1 MIKVLFLIVDRDLEE
16 KEYLN
21 LLQAASLEKQDKIKK
36 FRYFAD
42 RQRSL
47 LGDVLV
53 KTLIQEKTNLDIDE
67 IFFATN
73 VYGKPF
79 CVNVPQLQ
87 FNISHAGRYVTCAVD
102 EHPIGIDVEL
112 IKPIDF
118 KIVKRF
124 FSDDE
129 KAYIFTQPEEKRLL
143 CFYQIWTMKESY
155 IKYDGRGLNI
165 PLQSFSVLS
174 PSRTDI
180 VFHQIFS
187 NHEAICNV
195 CTTQQNKPDYEIL
208 TIKDIIYKQNIKIS
222 DKELNCNGWSSFYF

>member
-1 MIKVLFLIVDRDLEE
+1 MKVLLLIIGHDLEE
-16 KEYLN
+16 KEYSN
-21 LLQAASLEKQDKIKK
+21 LLKTVHFEKRDKINKL
-36 FRYFAD
+36 RYFSD

-53 KTLIQEKTNLDIDE
+53 RTLIQEKTAQDIGE
-67 IFFATN
+67 ILFATN
-73 VYGKPF
+73 IYGKPF

-87 FNISHAGRYVTCAVD
+87 FNISHAGRYVACTID
-102 EHPIGIDVEL
+102 EHPVGIDVEL

-118 KIVKRF
+118 EIAERF

-129 KAYIFTQPEEKRLL
+129 SAYIFTQPEEKRLL

-155 IKYDGRGLNI
+155 IKYDGKGLNI
-165 PLQSFSVLS
+165 PLQSFNTLS
-174 PSRTDI
+174 PLRTDI

-195 CTTQQNKPDYEIL
+195 CTTQQNKPDCKIL
-208 TIKDIIYKQNIKIS
+208 TIEDIRKFVIKS
-222 DKELNCNGWSSFYF
+222 